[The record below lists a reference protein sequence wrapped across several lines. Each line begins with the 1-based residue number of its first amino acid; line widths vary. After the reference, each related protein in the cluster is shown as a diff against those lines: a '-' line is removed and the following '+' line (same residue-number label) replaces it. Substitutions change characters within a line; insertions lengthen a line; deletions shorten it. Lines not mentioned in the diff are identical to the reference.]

1 MKVYKKY
8 DSFSAKIWHTIHR
21 QIEENFCDR
30 MGKMQEYMKSK
41 ASMDPIKLMKAVEKA
56 CFSCRVGEKEFNDG
70 FKIIK
75 SFLTNKQKGK

>member
-1 MKVYKKY
+1 
-8 DSFSAKIWHTIHR
+8 
-21 QIEENFCDR
+21 